1 MRINGTRP
9 VLLVELRRARR
20 TYRVHA
26 AAFVLAMAATGAYLV
41 WRSPLVLAVEW
52 AALAGFVG
60 TVAAGRPC
68 ADCGRWLRHA
78 LTCARVRP

>member
-1 MRINGTRP
+1 MKINGARP

-20 TYRVHA
+20 THRMHVAAFALAVA
-26 AAFVLAMAATGAYLV
+26 AAGAALV
-41 WRSPLVLAVEW
+41 WRSPLVLVVQW
-52 AALAGFVG
+52 AALAGFAG
-60 TVAAGRPC
+60 TALAGRPC